1 MPERRLLVLFL
12 CSVLA
17 FGALATAADLLVCRN
32 RFKDCEKESA
42 ALTAALG
49 MAASYASGILTK
61 SPE

>member
-12 CSVLA
+12 CSVLG
-17 FGALATAADLLVCRN
+17 FGALATAADLLACRT
-32 RFKDCEKESA
+32 RFRDCEKQAA
-42 ALTAALG
+42 ALAAALG